1 MLTTQALP
9 PIRSNEV
16 LADLHRCDGQIT
28 DFGSPVGQI
37 LFDPAVGNARAER
50 VEWDTFSLLRD
61 KGWIVTEDRGGIKRY
76 RISEAGFAQVSGNAD
91 EAELRGTGKFAG
103 HWHPSADADGIPDF
117 GRCHGA

>member
-76 RISEAGFAQVSGNAD
+76 RISEAGFAHIRVPA
-91 EAELRGTGKFAG
+91 AAG
-103 HWHPSADADGIPDF
+103 HRQPKRTHVDPRVAIS
-117 GRCHGA
+117 